1 VRDIYLLAASAEEF
15 CNLQRRKELNKRMLT
30 IATLALLCF
39 GSLVFGQNSNSSTT
53 MPMNMSNRNMS
64 GMHRRNRHRKHRR
77 HRRHMKMGNMKM
89 HNMNANK
96 G

>member
-1 VRDIYLLAASAEEF
+1 M
-15 CNLQRRKELNKRMLT
+15 NKRMLT

-39 GSLVFGQNSNSSTT
+39 GSLVWGQNSNSSTT
-53 MPMNMSNRNMS
+53 MPSNMNMNHRNMA

-77 HRRHMKMGNMKM
+77 HRRHMKMGNM
-89 HNMNANK
+89 NANK